1 MDSSAKQW
9 WDYER
14 AEIQRK
20 FDLVDELRSLA
31 QQAGVA
37 LPHLALAFTLAH
49 PGVSAAII
57 GPRTSAQLDDLLA
70 GADVRLDADVLDRI
84 DALVAPGT
92 DVDPANE
99 VSLDVSLT
107 TSQLRRPPTR

>member
-1 MDSSAKQW
+1 VCQRYGVGAIVYWPAQRRLVDRQVRPRRATDAGTRAARGFFAKQW

-31 QQAGVA
+31 EQAGIT

-49 PGVSAAII
+49 PGRV
-57 GPRTSAQLDDLLA
+57 
-70 GADVRLDADVLDRI
+70 VRHHR
-84 DALVAPGT
+84 APHER
-92 DVDPANE
+92 A
-99 VSLDVSLT
+99 
-107 TSQLRRPPTR
+107 TR